1 MQNVVVDVVEAENER
16 SGVENRMETA
26 AVVFE
31 HDFDAETLA
40 EVKSLRM
47 IRLCLAEKQLANISE
62 TLTQMVDRGLVQK
75 ADEKKTMEELS
86 SELKSKITVLRSRT
100 SSESNAVYL
109 DEIEFYL
116 KLVTEE

>member
-1 MQNVVVDVVEAENER
+1 
-16 SGVENRMETA
+16 META

-40 EVKSLRM
+40 EVKSLRI

-62 TLTQMVDRGLVQK
+62 TLTQMVDRGLV
-75 ADEKKTMEELS
+75 KKSNDRTTMDELS
-86 SELKSKITVLRSRT
+86 SELKSKIAVLRSRT
-100 SSESNAVYL
+100 SLDSNAVYV

>member
-1 MQNVVVDVVEAENER
+1 
-16 SGVENRMETA
+16 META

-47 IRLCLAEKQLANISE
+47 IRLCLAEKQLANISD
-62 TLTQMVDRGLVQK
+62 TLSQMVDRGLVQNSS
-75 ADEKKTMEELS
+75 DRSTMEELS
-86 SELKSKITVLRSRT
+86 SELKSKIKVLRERA
-100 SSESNAVYL
+100 SSESIYFE
-109 DEIEFYL
+109 EIQFYL